1 MLIAQISDCHI
12 HTAGDNPQARLDDLA
27 RTVASI
33 NALDPAPALVVHTG
47 DIAQDAS
54 ADDYAAAGAVLSR
67 LSAPLYAT
75 VGNRDKRQPLRDA
88 FMRDDM
94 IGTDPEFMQYAVDV
108 GGYRLVAA
116 DTLDQQSNLGDFCAD
131 RERSLRQMLASS
143 DKPTLV
149 FLHHPPIELEGI
161 PGQPLQFRDPL
172 SAAALAACIAE
183 TQRLVGVIAGHV
195 HRAKDV
201 AFGNVRLTTV
211 PAIATDLTRE
221 KDADGAYIR
230 RPIYHLHKLAPG
242 GVTTTRV
249 VL

>member
-27 RTVASI
+27 RTIQSI
-33 NALDPAPALVVHTG
+33 NALDPAPTLVVHTG
-47 DIAQDAS
+47 DIAQEAS
-54 ADDYAAAGAVLSR
+54 AADYSAASQVLSQ

-75 VGNRDKRQPLRDA
+75 VGNRDRRGPLRDV
-88 FMRDDM
+88 FMREDM
-94 IGTDPEFMQYAVDV
+94 IDPDPEFMQYAVDA

-116 DTLDQQSNLGDFCAD
+116 DTLDAHSNLGDFCAG
-131 RERSLRQMLASS
+131 RERSLRRLLGGA

-149 FLHHPPIELEGI
+149 FLHHPPVELEGI
-161 PGQPLQFRDPL
+161 PGQPLQFRDPE
-172 SAAALAACIAE
+172 SAATLASCIAE
-183 TQRLVGVIAGHV
+183 TRQLVGIIAGHV

-230 RPIYHLHKLAPG
+230 RPIYHLHELAPG

>member
-33 NALDPAPALVVHTG
+33 NALDPAPVLVVHTG
-47 DIAQDAS
+47 DIAHEAS
-54 ADDYAAAGAVLSR
+54 AADYAAARHVLSQ

-75 VGNRDKRQPLRDA
+75 VGNRDRRRPLRDA

-94 IGTDPEFMQYAVDV
+94 IEADAEFVQYAVDV
-108 GGYRLVAA
+108 GGFRLVAA

-131 RERSLRQMLASS
+131 RERSLRGLLGAT

-149 FLHHPPIELEGI
+149 FLHHPPVELEGI
-161 PGQPLQFRDPL
+161 PGQPLQFRDPA
-172 SAAALAACIAE
+172 SAGMLASAIA
-183 TQRLVGVIAGHV
+183 QSKRLIGVIAGHV

-201 AFGNVRLTTV
+201 AFANVRLSTV

-221 KDADGAYIR
+221 KDADGAYVR
-230 RPIYHLHKLAPG
+230 RPIYHLHQLSPG
-242 GVTTTRV
+242 GVATMRV